1 MQFKPSLQRV
11 VLFVAG
17 LAVLNGCS
25 AVGRMAVNR
34 VGDGLT
40 SGSSA
45 FASDADPEFVLAA
58 IPFGLKTY
66 ESLLEVSP
74 KHPGLLRS
82 AASGFAAYAF
92 LLHQQVQLDDHADY
106 LDRQRL
112 DGRVSRLYLRARDY
126 ALRGLALSQP
136 SLPSQL
142 LQDPAAALAKT
153 RKSDVPFLYWAG
165 ASWAGAISTAKD
177 DPRLL
182 AELPIAGA
190 LMSRALELDEQ
201 FDAGA
206 IHEFFVTYEG
216 SRPGGDVD
224 AARAHYAKACELS
237 HGNRASIHL
246 ALAESVSVRQQDTQ
260 EFRMLVQRAL
270 AVDPNSVAQWRV
282 VNTLARQRATWLD
295 AHVTD
300 LFIDVQEN

>member
-1 MQFKPSLQRV
+1 MQFNRSLQRIV
-11 VLFVAG
+11 VFAM
-17 LAVLNGCS
+17 AFAMLNGCS
-25 AVGRMAVNR
+25 AVGRIAVNR
-34 VGDGLT
+34 VGDGLS

-45 FASDADPEFVLAA
+45 FASDPDPEFVLAA

-74 KHPGLLRS
+74 QHPGLLRS

-106 LDRQRL
+106 LARQHL
-112 DGRVSRLYLRARDY
+112 DKRVSRLYLRGRDY
-126 ALRGLALSQP
+126 ALRGLALTHP
-136 SLPSQL
+136 NLTSQL
-142 LQDPAAALAKT
+142 ALDPVAALAAT
-153 RKSDVPFLYWAG
+153 RKPDVPFLYWAG

-177 DPRLL
+177 DPQLI
-182 AELPIAGA
+182 AELPIAGL

-201 FDAGA
+201 FDAGS

-216 SRPGGDVD
+216 SRPGGDVE
-224 AARAHYAKACELS
+224 AARAHYARACELS
-237 HGNRASIHL
+237 NGNRASVHL
-246 ALAESVSVRQQDTQ
+246 ALAESVSVRQQDAG
-260 EFRMLVQRAL
+260 EFRVLVQRAL
-270 AVDPNSVAQWRV
+270 AVDPNGVAQWRV

-295 AHVTD
+295 AHVTH